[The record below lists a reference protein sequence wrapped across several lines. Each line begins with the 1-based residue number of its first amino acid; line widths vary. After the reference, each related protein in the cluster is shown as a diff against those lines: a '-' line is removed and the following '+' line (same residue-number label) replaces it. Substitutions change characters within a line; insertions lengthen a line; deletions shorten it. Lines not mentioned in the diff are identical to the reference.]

1 MTANLD
7 GNKDELC
14 SASTPFVSVS
24 WFLLLLLLLLL
35 RASRQIE
42 PITSLSVSSSR
53 PTTIQKFKK
62 TPRNTGFRH
71 LLAIQITAD
80 FSTAN

>member
-35 RASRQIE
+35 RGMRVNASD
-42 PITSLSVSSSR
+42 VSSIDTQYEQSE
-53 PTTIQKFKK
+53 
-62 TPRNTGFRH
+62 
-71 LLAIQITAD
+71 AYE
-80 FSTAN
+80 